1 MTFQLRDYQDT
12 GVGDIRKFFAT
23 YRSLLYVLPT
33 GGGKTRVFSYIT
45 EAASAK
51 GNSVC
56 IVVHRQE
63 LVTQASMSLADL
75 GIRHRV
81 IAPPAVVRQCMELHM
96 ESYGRSFIHQASHVM
111 VASVQTL
118 VKRIDI
124 LSLIRLLI
132 IDEAHHSTAGSWAK
146 CIAAMQPNAKILG
159 VTATPVRRDG
169 AGLRTHFEHMIV
181 GVSMQELIDRG
192 YLCIPKIYAPVSPP
206 DFSSLN
212 DKVGLEWEH
221 EAEKIV
227 DNRHI
232 IGDAVQHYK
241 QLCDGVPAIAYCH
254 SVKHAEH
261 VAAQFREAGYKF
273 VAIDGTTDRYIR
285 QNALR
290 DLGRG
295 DIHGVASCDIIS
307 EGTDVPLVGCGIMLR
322 KTDSTGLY
330 MQQAGRVL
338 RPYPNNEVMKRA
350 NMQCLYDAQ
359 GRHQAFILDHVGNT
373 MVHGMPQMDREWS
386 LDAPKKKQKRKT
398 MVPIKQCP
406 KCYRIHEPAP
416 ECPQCGF
423 QYEVLTAAAPLPK
436 VKEGQLNEI
445 TAAWFEGRDIV
456 GAPLKE
462 VLKKAK
468 TEQEVREIAKARGYK
483 EGWVK
488 NVMKFRS
495 GRTYGSRVV

>member
-1 MTFQLRDYQDT
+1 MTFTLRDYQET
-12 GVGDIRKFFAT
+12 GVDEIRVGFSSF
-23 YRSLLYVLPT
+23 RSQLYVLPT

-45 EAASAK
+45 EKASEK

-63 LVTQASMSLADL
+63 LVTQASMSLAEL

-81 IAPPAVVRQCMELHM
+81 IAPDAVVRQCMELHM
-96 ESYGRSFIHQASHVM
+96 QALGRSFIHQASNVM

-118 VKRIDI
+118 VRRLDI
-124 LSLIRLLI
+124 LAMIRLLI
-132 IDEAHHSTAGSWAK
+132 VDEAHHATAGSWAK
-146 CIAAMQPNAKILG
+146 CILAMAANAKILG

-169 AGLRTHFEHMIV
+169 AGLRTHFENMIV
-181 GVSMQELIDRG
+181 GVSMKELIERG

-206 DFSSLN
+206 DFSSLD
-212 DKVGLEWEH
+212 DKIGLEWEH

-232 IGDAVQHYK
+232 IGDAVMHYK

-254 SVKHAEH
+254 SVRHAEH

-273 VAIDGTTDRYIR
+273 VAIDGNTDRYVR

-338 RPYPNNEVMKRA
+338 RTYPDNEVMRRPY
-350 NMQCLYDAQ
+350 MRCLINAD
-359 GRHQAFILDHVGNT
+359 GKHQAFILDHVGNT
-373 MVHGMPQMDREWS
+373 MVHGMPQQHREWS
-386 LDAPKKKQKRKT
+386 LDAPRKKKKKKT

-406 KCYRIHEPAP
+406 KCFRIHEPAAV
-416 ECPQCGF
+416 CPQCGF
-423 QYEVLTAAAPLPK
+423 EYAVDAPPVALPK
-436 VKEGQLNEI
+436 VKAGQLNEI
-445 TAAWFEGRDIV
+445 TAAWFEGRDIANV
-456 GAPLKE
+456 PLKE
-462 VLKKAK
+462 VLKKAR
-468 TEQEVREIAKARGYK
+468 TEEQVREIAKARGYK

-488 NVMKFRS
+488 NILRFRQAHN
-495 GRTYGSRVV
+495 YGGAIR